1 MNMKTVIKD
10 DMFTSQEMPQI
21 ASKPPE
27 VKKKKKRPG
36 IDSLTQPQK
45 ERTLP
50 AP

>member
-27 VKKKKKRPG
+27 VKKKKKKG
-36 IDSLTQPQK
+36 L
-45 ERTLP
+45 E
-50 AP
+50 